1 MMMTMATGNKVNY
14 DGDGMMDDGVTRKTM
29 MMIVTGEDDDVSLY
43 R

>member
-14 DGDGMMDDGVTRKTM
+14 DGSGMMDDDMTRKTM